1 MFYELSTLD
10 ILSES
15 NLPEGLVSSVVI
27 GIINGIIIG
36 IIIGIIAGRLGH
48 CIFIVT
54 GIDSTGTAGVQN
66 SQQLF
71 DLSCLLLQSGHV
83 GGLQAGVSILYCTG
97 GLDLG
102 QILDL
107 F

>member
-1 MFYELSTLD
+1 MVSKLSTLD

-15 NLPEGLVSSVVI
+15 NLPEGLVSIVVI
-27 GIINGIIIG
+27 GIIVGIIVG
-36 IIIGIIAGRLGH
+36 IITGRLGH

-54 GIDSTGTAGVQN
+54 GIESPGTAGVQN
-66 SQQLF
+66 SQQLL

-83 GGLQAGVSILYCTG
+83 GCLQTGVGILYRTG